1 MARSSGFAEMVSMLH
16 NAVLHG
22 DQSLREALTESVEK
36 IDESGRDAQA
46 ATSRAV
52 GEGLTQ
58 VFDEL
63 NLLRKDVNRAVKP
76 ASGDLFA
83 SKTEEVT
90 GLLRAELTELR
101 TTLNHLNALA
111 LAPPAP
117 AGPGVPGPSQADSPG
132 VSLPQAIPVQRGPGH
147 EDPAVVSPSVPAPAS
162 GPGADDGREPGA
174 QAQEPDGGT
183 AGEEPAA
190 ETTPEATTPALS
202 EKSVR
207 QAVREVLAQELTPL
221 VEQLTTPA
229 ATAEERPPGAEQLRQ
244 AAREAVLE
252 VAGQVRDELATV
264 LEATRD
270 GFASLAQEIA
280 GLRRAVDELQAQPAE
295 TPEPVLPDKKHTA
308 LLRTAARI
316 SSADLRCHRDTWEF
330 LTARTAGHPHF
341 RVPPRVTDEADER
354 VFAPL
359 SGRSLI
365 ALLISLHT
373 VTSSNPD
380 GSGDHEL
387 AATLYDRIEQRLTRL
402 GPGEGERVTIALD
415 DRVTPEPDDD
425 GDDQDGETGGTGAP
439 SSWGS

>member
-1 MARSSGFAEMVSMLH
+1 MNRKPGLAEMVSMLH
-16 NAVLHG
+16 AAVLHG
-22 DQSLREALTESVEK
+22 DQNLREALNEA
-36 IDESGRDAQA
+36 IDKVDSSGRDAQA
-46 ATSRAV
+46 ATSQAV
-52 GEGLTQ
+52 RDGLGR
-58 VFDEL
+58 VYDEI
-63 NLLRKDVNRAVKP
+63 NKLRKDINNAAKP
-76 ASGDLFA
+76 SSTDVFT

-111 LAPPAP
+111 LAPLAP
-117 AGPGVPGPSQADSPG
+117 AGPGVPSSSQPDSPG
-132 VSLPQAIPVQRGPGH
+132 APLPQAIPVQRGPGH
-147 EDPAVVSPSVPAPAS
+147 EDPAVLSPSVPASAS
-162 GPGADDGREPGA
+162 GPAADDGLEAGA
-174 QAQEPDGGT
+174 QSVD
-183 AGEEPAA
+183 AA
-190 ETTPEATTPALS
+190 ETQEPVTETAPALS
-202 EKSVR
+202 EESVR

-221 VEQLTTPA
+221 VEQLTNPV
-229 ATAEERPPGAEQLRQ
+229 ATAEEQSDGAEQLRQ

-295 TPEPVLPDKKHTA
+295 TPEPVLPNEKHTA

-373 VTSSNPD
+373 VTSSTPD

-387 AATLYDRIEQRLTRL
+387 AATLYDRIKQRLTRL

-415 DRVTPEPDDD
+415 DRVTPEPDHD

-439 SSWGS
+439 TGWGA

>member
-1 MARSSGFAEMVSMLH
+1 MLH

-22 DQSLREALTESVEK
+22 DQGLREALTESLEK

-52 GEGLTQ
+52 TEGLTQ
-58 VFDEL
+58 VFDEV
-63 NLLRKDVNRAVKP
+63 NQLRKDVNRAVKP
-76 ASGDLFA
+76 ASGDLFT

-101 TTLNHLNALA
+101 TTLNHINGLTLTPPP
-111 LAPPAP
+111 PPAP
-117 AGPGVPGPSQADSPG
+117 GTPAAFTSPDNPGTPLQP
-132 VSLPQAIPVQRGPGH
+132 AIPAQRGSDH
-147 EDPAVVSPSVPAPAS
+147 EDPAAIAPSVPVPAS
-162 GPGADDGREPGA
+162 GPEAGDGREPGSQAADAA
-174 QAQEPDGGT
+174 QAHEPDGDT
-183 AGEEPAA
+183 AGEGPAA
-190 ETTPEATTPALS
+190 GAVPETTATALS

-207 QAVREVLAQELTPL
+207 QAVREVLTQELTPL

-229 ATAEERPPGAEQLRQ
+229 TTTEADKQQDGDVAEQLRETV
-244 AAREAVLE
+244 REA
-252 VAGQVRDELATV
+252 AGQVREELAAV
-264 LEATRD
+264 LEATRA

-280 GLRRAVDELQAQPAE
+280 GLRTVVDELQTRPAK
-295 TPEPVLPDKKHTA
+295 TSKPVEVSEEHTN
-308 LLRTAARI
+308 LLKTAARI

-330 LTARTAGHPHF
+330 LTTLTAGHPHF

-373 VTSSNPD
+373 VTSSDSD

-387 AATLYDRIEQRLTRL
+387 AAALYERIQQRLTRL
-402 GPGEGERVTIALD
+402 APGEGERVTIALD
-415 DRVTPEPDDD
+415 DRVTPEPDTD
-425 GDDQDGETGGTGAP
+425 GDDQDGENGEPGTRLGWGA
-439 SSWGS
+439 